1 MTRLVQSTTGLLCT
15 FDCPACAR
23 LKAWLP
29 HMAKSLRTW
38 QQTICT
44 TILCNHC
51 GLNCR
56 FLENSTAQH
65 GRHNTQAGFGD
76 GSARTVK
83 TRIALSG
90 VLFVQPFT
98 NNGQAPITM
107 HQPFGIYIKIHLCDQ
122 ARGKSERVSKRKNL
136 KIKTLKTYKFHA
148 NNLVER
154 IILYTFAI

>member
-56 FLENSTAQH
+56 FLENSTAQD
-65 GRHNTQAGFGD
+65 GRHNTQCRFRRRQCAH
-76 GSARTVK
+76 VK
-83 TRIALSG
+83 TRIALPG

-107 HQPFGIYIKIHLCDQ
+107 HQPFGIYIKNTLVRPSPRQERACFK
-122 ARGKSERVSKRKNL
+122 AKKSKN
-136 KIKTLKTYKFHA
+136 KNTEDIQIP
-148 NNLVER
+148 R
-154 IILYTFAI
+154 Q